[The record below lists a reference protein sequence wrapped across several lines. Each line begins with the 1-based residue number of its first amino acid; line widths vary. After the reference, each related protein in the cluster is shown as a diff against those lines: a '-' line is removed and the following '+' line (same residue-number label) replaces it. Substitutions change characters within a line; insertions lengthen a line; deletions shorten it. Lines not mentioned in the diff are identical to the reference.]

1 MTGADEKQV
10 DDSPSWLKLAA
21 LGDSTTALFCSFAL
35 LVMSVVIALAIDDT
49 PEVDPAYQA
58 LGPPPK
64 VDPPKIFQFQ
74 EGMPLVSDEMRAAF
88 QKNGVIAIRGLL
100 DDDLLKNLDK
110 ASADLVEEHQ
120 QKKPRGALSGGKV
133 PRPKQFY
140 MANHSLMLQE
150 DPEVQSLDNNP
161 FLKVS
166 LQSRIP
172 MVAADLLQM
181 EDNETLRA
189 MRDIFLAKDEDQ
201 FICGWHVDDTGF
213 WPATAEA
220 PGVNAWLALD
230 DMPLERGGGFA
241 LAVGSHTAPW
251 REEAYNVTGSTHTFP
266 KEGFRSASDMIHNRM
281 GNGTCNIKTAANH
294 IYRRMEETKRI
305 YEIQRGD
312 VIFSERWLFHR
323 TVAFEKQAIK
333 NRRASGEQHLVSR
346 RYSIRYGP
354 GSSEIPRGWGTEV
367 SVLWDEQNGKLR
379 INQSQKA
386 HRVFYITY

>member
-1 MTGADEKQV
+1 MPFKILKMTKEDEKQV
-10 DDSPSWLKLAA
+10 NIDSPSWVKLAA

-35 LVMSVVIALAIDDT
+35 LVVSVVVSLAIDDA
-49 PEVDPAYQA
+49 PEVDLEYQA
-58 LGPPPK
+58 LGPLPK
-64 VDPPKIFQFQ
+64 IDPPKIFQFQ
-74 EGMPLVSDEMRAAF
+74 DGMPLVSDEIRKAF
-88 QKNGVIAIRGLL
+88 QTDGVIAIRGLL
-100 DDDLLKNLDK
+100 DDDLLKLLDK
-110 ASADLVEEHQ
+110 ASANLVEE
-120 QKKPRGALSGGKV
+120 KRRKSYKPRGALSGGKV

-140 MANHSLMLQE
+140 LANHSLMLQQ
-150 DPEVQSLDNNP
+150 DPESQSLDNNP

-181 EDNETLRA
+181 EPKETLRVL
-189 MRDIFLAKDEDQ
+189 RDIFLAKDEDQ

-230 DMPLERGGGFA
+230 DMPLEQGGGFA

-266 KEGFRSASDMIHNRM
+266 KEGFTSASDMIENRM
-281 GNGTCNIKTAANH
+281 GEGTCNVKTAANH

-305 YEIQRGD
+305 YEVQRGD

-323 TVAFEKQAIK
+323 TVAFDKQVIK
-333 NRRASGEQHLVSR
+333 NRRASGKEHLVSR

-354 GSSEIPRGWGTEV
+354 GSSKIPRGWGTEI
-367 SVLWDEQNGKLR
+367 SVMWDQQNGK
-379 INQSQKA
+379 
-386 HRVFYITY
+386 